1 MTESPSTPADH
12 TPVFTVYCGGNKLN
26 NTFSLVSASVHQA
39 LNSIGKA
46 TLKLDVLKPEG
57 APAFDENDAQLFK
70 LGNAIC
76 LNVGE
81 PGKEETLFD
90 GIATG
95 LSILKG
101 NDQHSCI
108 TVECRDSDLPAKLNS
123 NDRTSGDNWLS
134 PVLAVTYGKDIT
146 AINLDF
152 FASDIAVVSEEIMA
166 LKQCTNDVVAKAA
179 LAHYQGSC
187 SFYGSVKVMP
197 GSLIELKGL
206 SKQYDGNLF
215 VGSVTHTI
223 DGNKWITQTH
233 ASLSSPFADGCC
245 TAPFITPAKT
255 RIEYDEERKIVT
267 ISTPEKNMV
276 VLSDDGKYIR
286 LSDQHRNEITM
297 DKEGITLSSAK
308 DIKLKAKGD
317 ITMDA
322 GSKIDSKARMD
333 IDLEGM
339 NVRVKA
345 KIGASVK
352 GNATAELSASGQTTI
367 KGAMVMI
374 N

>member
-12 TPVFTVYCGGNKLN
+12 TPVITVYCGGNKLN

-70 LGNAIC
+70 LGNAIR

-166 LKQCTNDVVAKAA
+166 LKQCTNDVVTKAS
-179 LAHYQGSC
+179 LARYQGSC
-187 SFYGSVKVMP
+187 SFYGSAKVTP

-206 SKQYDGNLF
+206 GKQFDGNLF

-233 ASLSSPFADGCC
+233 TSLSSPFADGSC

-352 GNATAELSASGQTTI
+352 GNATAELSATGQTTI

>member
-1 MTESPSTPADH
+1 MAESPSTPTA
-12 TPVFTVYCGGNKLN
+12 FTVYCGGNKLN
-26 NTFSLVSASVHQA
+26 NAFSLVSASVHQA

-70 LGNAIC
+70 PGNAIR

-101 NDQHSCI
+101 NDQRSCI

-123 NDRTSGDNWLS
+123 NDRTSNANWLN

-146 AINLDF
+146 AIDLDF
-152 FASDIAVVSEEIMA
+152 FGSDIAVVSEEIMA
-166 LKQCTNDVVAKAA
+166 LKQCTNDVVTKAS
-179 LAHYQGSC
+179 LARYQGSC
-187 SFYGSVKVMP
+187 SFYGSAKVTP

-223 DGNKWITQTH
+223 DGNKWITQTRTTL
-233 ASLSSPFADGCC
+233 ASPSEDGSC
-245 TAPFITPAKT
+245 TAPVVTPAKT
-255 RIEYDEERKIVT
+255 RVVYDEVKKIVT
-267 ISTPEKNMV
+267 ISTPGNNTVE
-276 VLSDDGKYIR
+276 LSDDGNYIR
-286 LSDQHRNEITM
+286 LRDQNKNEIMM
-297 DKEGITLSSAK
+297 DKNGIILSSAR
-308 DIKLKAKGD
+308 DITLKAKGN

-322 GSKIDSKARMD
+322 AMKLSGSARQDVSLEGLNVKVQAKID
-333 IDLEGM
+333 
-339 NVRVKA
+339 V
-345 KIGASVK
+345 SVK
-352 GNATAELSASGQTTI
+352 GNATAELAASGQTTI

>member
-12 TPVFTVYCGGNKLN
+12 TPVITVYCGGNKLN

-70 LGNAIC
+70 LGNAIR

-134 PVLAVTYGKDIT
+134 PVLTVTYGKDIT

-166 LKQCTNDVVAKAA
+166 LKQCTNDVVTKAS
-179 LAHYQGSC
+179 LARYQGSC
-187 SFYGSVKVMP
+187 SFYGSAKVTP

-206 SKQYDGNLF
+206 GKQFDGNLF

-223 DGNKWITQTH
+223 DGSEWITQTC
-233 ASLSSPFADGCC
+233 ASLSSPFADGSCPA
-245 TAPFITPAKT
+245 TVVTPAKT

-352 GNATAELSASGQTTI
+352 GNATAELSATGQTTI